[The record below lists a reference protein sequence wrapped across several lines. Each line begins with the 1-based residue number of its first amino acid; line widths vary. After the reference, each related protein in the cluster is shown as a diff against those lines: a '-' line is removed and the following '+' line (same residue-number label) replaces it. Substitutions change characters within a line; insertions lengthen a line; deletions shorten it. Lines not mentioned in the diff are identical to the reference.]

1 MKELFV
7 YICAI
12 FVVLYVIF
20 VAMNAMNG
28 SGAGLGFGYG
38 NQTLKRIYE
47 GLENASSSTTT
58 TDATSSATPSA
69 SASSASSA
77 TMPVTGVGAT
87 SQLYAQTVATAIS
100 SLETELGM
108 DAYSQQYINIIDNLK
123 ILYKQRALKA
133 VLQTPTKNDN
143 TANLIPLYLY
153 GQNLQTLDMLQDF
166 IDNKKKNS
174 W

>member
-1 MKELFV
+1 
-7 YICAI
+7 
-12 FVVLYVIF
+12 
-20 VAMNAMNG
+20 
-28 SGAGLGFGYG
+28 
-38 NQTLKRIYE
+38 
-47 GLENASSSTTT
+47 
-58 TDATSSATPSA
+58 
-69 SASSASSA
+69 
-77 TMPVTGVGAT
+77 
-87 SQLYAQTVATAIS
+87 
-100 SLETELGM
+100 M